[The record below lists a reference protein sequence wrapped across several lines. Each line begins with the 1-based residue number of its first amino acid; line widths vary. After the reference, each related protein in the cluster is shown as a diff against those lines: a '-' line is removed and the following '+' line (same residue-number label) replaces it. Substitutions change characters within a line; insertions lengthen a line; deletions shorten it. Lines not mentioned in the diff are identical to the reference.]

1 MHAASSSSTTPT
13 RTRPGR
19 ACRSRAPKDEPPSG
33 DDDDGDYESSVLIP
47 NKSSSEPLPTA
58 DGGRDSAPFS
68 SIADMVQSKLRV
80 VQCDDEYMTE
90 ERQNNTNQD
99 AESSDFNGEE
109 GFTESDDEEDE
120 DNHDDTSDN
129 SQDENT
135 ETIKRGRT
143 KLKQTWNLP
152 KGRRIVVKCNDLNQ
166 PIGKEAGRLGY
177 FLGTVARNGKLCSL
191 SYTDWRKLIGE
202 RDKNTDEQ
210 RNKKDILDQVKMRF
224 LYPSRLEKYILKTI
238 GQRWRQHKSNL
249 KSLFFDESKSMEA
262 NNTNV
267 PKGVIKDQ
275 WISLVTNWMS
285 QKAKNIS
292 EKNRQNCTMKKSIH
306 TTGTKSFARNR
317 EELRQKDPEKKNP
330 HRAVLYIHTH
340 QHKSDKDKTI
350 INEHVVELKNI
361 LSKRPDLADTSSG
374 KTAWKGDALN
384 TILGADKPGH
394 VHGLGLVPN
403 PNQFF
408 GVSSSRHFQDMHLT
422 SLEDTQN
429 EDLLAFRLQLEKVED
444 HIKNQDAKILEL
456 SEKSSERQGSA
467 SQISSSRDAPG
478 VAQKNSKRKR
488 VYGDLRSQQFD
499 SVGQRNNVMSK
510 ENFLNDMEM
519 QQPNKRPATNKNNK
533 TLAHDQNVQSRKE
546 RAIAEKDQGID
557 LQHNHRLERFEVPST
572 NTNKETL
579 LHDVNAQPR
588 KESASAEKVSAASY
602 VFFNF
607 AYF

>member
-1 MHAASSSSTTPT
+1 M
-13 RTRPGR
+13 
-19 ACRSRAPKDEPPSG
+19 
-33 DDDDGDYESSVLIP
+33 
-47 NKSSSEPLPTA
+47 SSSEPLPTA
-58 DGGRDSAPFS
+58 DGGRDSASFS

-152 KGRRIVVKCNDLNQ
+152 KGRRIIVKCNDLNQ

-191 SYTDWRKLIGE
+191 SYTDCRKLIGE

-285 QKAKNIS
+285 QKTKNIS

-306 TTGTKSFARNR
+306 TAGTKSFARNR

-361 LSKRPDLADTSSG
+361 LSKSPDLADTSSG
-374 KTAWKGDALN
+374 KTA
-384 TILGADKPGH
+384 
-394 VHGLGLVPN
+394 
-403 PNQFF
+403 
-408 GVSSSRHFQDMHLT
+408 
-422 SLEDTQN
+422 
-429 EDLLAFRLQLEKVED
+429 
-444 HIKNQDAKILEL
+444 
-456 SEKSSERQGSA
+456 
-467 SQISSSRDAPG
+467 
-478 VAQKNSKRKR
+478 
-488 VYGDLRSQQFD
+488 
-499 SVGQRNNVMSK
+499 
-510 ENFLNDMEM
+510 
-519 QQPNKRPATNKNNK
+519 
-533 TLAHDQNVQSRKE
+533 
-546 RAIAEKDQGID
+546 
-557 LQHNHRLERFEVPST
+557 
-572 NTNKETL
+572 
-579 LHDVNAQPR
+579 
-588 KESASAEKVSAASY
+588 
-602 VFFNF
+602 
-607 AYF
+607 